1 MQRWGKGSVTA
12 PRTYMCEDDNVK
24 GHEFLRKL
32 EKLGKARKILV
43 AYDGSHGKGS
53 HGQVSFGTERT
64 ALKDPK
70 KEIGAGLLSQ
80 MCRDLGIKPNEL
92 N

>member
-1 MQRWGKGSVTA
+1 
-12 PRTYMCEDDNVK
+12 MCEDDNVK

-53 HGQVSFGTERT
+53 PFGTERP